1 MPSAAQTYRD
11 NAILSAS
18 PSRLLTMLYDRLL
31 IDLNRAKGALDAE
44 DHAVADYRL
53 SHAVEIISTLAGSLR
68 LDVWDGA
75 EGLLGLYI
83 YISNALVHARV
94 TRDAKLVVEAI
105 ALLEPLREAW
115 HAAADSLA
123 STPSWEADT
132 SSEYAAVV
140 AIA

>member
-1 MPSAAQTYRD
+1 MPSPAQMYRD
-11 NAILSAS
+11 NAILSAP

-31 IDLNRAKGALDAE
+31 LDLDRAKDALDAG

-53 SHAVEIISTLAGSLR
+53 SHAVEIISALAGSLR

-83 YISNALVHARV
+83 YISNALIHTRI
-94 TRDAKLVVEAI
+94 TRDVKIVVEAI

-123 STPSWEADT
+123 TTPSWEADT
-132 SSEYAAVV
+132 SSEHAAVV

>member
-31 IDLNRAKGALDAE
+31 LDLNTAKDALDAG
-44 DHAVADYRL
+44 DLAVADYRL
-53 SHAVEIISTLAGSLR
+53 THAVDILTALAGSLR
-68 LDVWDGA
+68 LDVWDAA

-83 YISNALVHARV
+83 YVSNALTHCRV
-94 TRDAKLVVEAI
+94 TRDVALVIEAI
-105 ALLEPLREAW
+105 ALLEPLRQAW
-115 HAAADSLA
+115 HQAADSL
-123 STPSWEADT
+123 SSGTSWELDGADDNG
-132 SSEYAAVV
+132 EVV

>member
-1 MPSAAQTYRD
+1 MPSPAQLYRD

-31 IDLNRAKGALDAE
+31 LDLNCATVALDAG
-44 DHAVADYRL
+44 DFPVADYRL
-53 SHAVEIISTLAGSLR
+53 SHAVEIITALAGSLR

-83 YISNALVHARV
+83 YISNALIHTRV
-94 TRDAKLVVEAI
+94 NHDVSLVVEAI
-105 ALLEPLREAW
+105 ALLDPLREAW
-115 HAAADSLA
+115 HEAADSLA
-123 STPSWEADT
+123 AAPSWELDT
-132 SSEYAAVV
+132 SSDQAEVV

>member
-31 IDLNRAKGALDAE
+31 LDLNRAKDALDA
-44 DHAVADYRL
+44 DDRAVADYRL
-53 SHAVEIISTLAGSLR
+53 SHAVEIISALAGSLR

-83 YISNALVHARV
+83 YISNALIHTRV
-94 TRDAKLVVEAI
+94 TRDVTLVVEAI

-115 HAAADSLA
+115 HAAADSLV
-123 STPSWEADT
+123 STPSWEPDT
-132 SSEYAAVV
+132 SSEHAAVV

>member
-31 IDLNRAKGALDAE
+31 LDLNVAKDALDGG
-44 DHAVADYRL
+44 DHAIADYRL
-53 SHAVEIISTLAGSLR
+53 SHAVEIISALAGSLR

-83 YISNALVHARV
+83 YLSNALLHTRV
-94 TRDAKLVVEAI
+94 NKDVALVVEAI
-105 ALLEPLREAW
+105 ALLEPLRQAW
-115 HAAADSLA
+115 HQAADSLA
-123 STPSWEADT
+123 SQPSWEVDASNDRT
-132 SSEYAAVV
+132 EVV
-140 AIA
+140 AVA